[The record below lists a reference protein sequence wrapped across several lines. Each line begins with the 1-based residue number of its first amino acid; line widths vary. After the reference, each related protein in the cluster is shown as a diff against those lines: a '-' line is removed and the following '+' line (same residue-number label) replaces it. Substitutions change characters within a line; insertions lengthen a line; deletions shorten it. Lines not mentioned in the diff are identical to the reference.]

1 VASFP
6 WEWLARI
13 FASEIGFRTAG
24 VGLDRRVAN
33 IDCTVSV
40 KTIISQDV
48 SGRWERNVRVNYC
61 THCSRGTTRK
71 CSRWRGDG
79 ASTFAACQS
88 INPVVAVCRV
98 VSGLRLVFGRDRK
111 LLLDPLDFLRR
122 MLPEETLDVRRKFAE
137 KISNRV
143 RAQSTTKAIH
153 GVPKTRSCLG

>member
-1 VASFP
+1 MTADVSRTTNYQDDHVASFP

-13 FASEIGFRTAG
+13 FTSEIGFRTAG

-33 IDCTVSV
+33 IDCTVAV

-79 ASTFAACQS
+79 ASIFAACPS
-88 INPVVAVCRV
+88 INPVVRVGRV
-98 VSGLRLVFGRDRK
+98 VSGLRLVFGRGWEVFPH
-111 LLLDPLDFLRR
+111 PLSFSATLFSPR
-122 MLPEETLDVRRKFAE
+122 LPAF
-137 KISNRV
+137 
-143 RAQSTTKAIH
+143 RAQS
-153 GVPKTRSCLG
+153 

>member
-1 VASFP
+1 MTADVSRTTNYQDDHVAPFP

-33 IDCTVSV
+33 IDCTVAV

-79 ASTFAACQS
+79 ASIFAACPN
-88 INPVVAVCRV
+88 INPVVAGFLV
-98 VSGLRLVFGRDRK
+98 VSGLRLFFWGDVEVFTN
-111 LLLDPLDFLRR
+111 PPYF
-122 MLPEETLDVRRKFAE
+122 
-137 KISNRV
+137 
-143 RAQSTTKAIH
+143 
-153 GVPKTRSCLG
+153 